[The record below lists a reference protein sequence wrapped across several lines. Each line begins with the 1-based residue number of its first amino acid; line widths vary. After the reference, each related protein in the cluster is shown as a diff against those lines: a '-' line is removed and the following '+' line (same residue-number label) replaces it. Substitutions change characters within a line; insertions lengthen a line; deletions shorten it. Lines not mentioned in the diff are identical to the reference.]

1 MNVASMHT
9 AVRILLDKI
18 DSLGFVNFEANEI
31 DFFLN
36 TETERFIKH
45 RMSGNSSQGKGF
57 EETQKRTDD
66 LRNVTKNAI
75 LTPEV
80 SSVDNKPNG
89 RFVLLP
95 NTLADTYWFSIN
107 EEATVLSPKCGGVK
121 VISGKV
127 KESTT
132 YIVTTGTITYG
143 GTAYNVGDTF
153 EGTAVAGVS
162 FTGSGSV
169 YETSLDKV
177 EIKPLQHD
185 DYNKTIRDPFNKPV
199 LEGKYK
205 QIRRLQLDGKIE
217 LLLPEG
223 INVLQKYIVRYI
235 RKPQQIS
242 LISSTDCELA
252 DHTHA
257 EIIEMVVARMSGT
270 IEAKTYSS
278 NLNELK
284 KLE

>member
-1 MNVASMHT
+1 
-9 AVRILLDKI
+9 
-18 DSLGFVNFEANEI
+18 
-31 DFFLN
+31 
-36 TETERFIKH
+36 
-45 RMSGNSSQGKGF
+45 MSGNSSQGKGF

-143 GTAYNVGDTF
+143 GTAYNVADTF